1 MGQFLEASKTNEIP
15 QGTGKKVTLNG
26 RAIALFHIN
35 GTFHAM
41 DDACPHR
48 QGPLSDGTL
57 NGSIVACPWHGW
69 TFDLTD
75 GSCRM
80 NPTAKVGVYKTKI
93 ENDSVF
99 VHL

>member
-1 MGQFLEASKTNEIP
+1 MGQFHEAAKTNEIP

-26 RAIALFHIN
+26 CAIALFHVN
-35 GTFHAM
+35 GAFHAI

-48 QGPLSDGTL
+48 QGPLSDGSL

-69 TFDLTD
+69 TFDLND

-93 ENDSVF
+93 ENNSVF